1 MVAGDLAPTFSNIY
15 PEILD
20 PWVSESQF
28 RRLVKTVNERL
39 IKAFKPGGVRAWTDA
54 VVGLGT
60 GWLFEDLGLSG
71 VKAGCRKVEAWIEAW
86 NIDVSSVAGGADGQS
101 LVRCIPLRR
110 TGYLSVRA
118 PFTKPFPYGS

>member
-1 MVAGDLAPTFSNIY
+1 MLVGDLAPTFSNIY

-28 RRLVKTVNERL
+28 RRLIKTINEKL
-39 IKAFKPGGVRAWTDA
+39 IEAFRPGGVRAWADA

-71 VKAGCRKVEAWIEAW
+71 VKSGCRKVEAWIELW
-86 NIDVSSVAGGADGQS
+86 NGEVSAVANGLDGQS

-110 TGYLSVRA
+110 TGYLSVSC
-118 PFTKPFPYGS
+118 TSFPP